1 MAASTSPTNTYMSFL
16 MYSTNSGSSYA
27 SLIPIKD
34 YPDFL
39 NEINTIDVTNL
50 QNAMHT

>member
-1 MAASTSPTNTYMSFL
+1 MAAATTPTNTYMTFL
-16 MYSTNSGSSYA
+16 MYSTNSGSSYTQ
-27 SLIPIKD
+27 LCPIKD

-39 NEINTIDVTNL
+39 NDINTIDVTNL